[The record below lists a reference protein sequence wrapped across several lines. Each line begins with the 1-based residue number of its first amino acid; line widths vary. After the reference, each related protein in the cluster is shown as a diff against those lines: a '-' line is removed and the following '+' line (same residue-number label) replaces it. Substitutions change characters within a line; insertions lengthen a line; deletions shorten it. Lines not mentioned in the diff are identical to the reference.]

1 MSFGNFSFYSRRLS
15 GIQHDRCDAKL
26 TARSRARVPTRPLA
40 SQGSSLSLSLRY
52 RACHVDGCKP
62 LRKESKKSRDGRVF
76 QAPGGASRFT
86 SKTMIQCDAH
96 IKHHNAA
103 GRHGKPKGKARTY
116 TVLIVPIH
124 KVRSTKPNSE
134 GENNTPPP
142 PPTAVS
148 AVACCAR
155 VSVEGCMWPGR
166 VVDGRVVWCGVV

>member
-1 MSFGNFSFYSRRLS
+1 MRCKVNSKITSESADETSREPGQLALPLFALPCMSCRWVQATSKRERKKSGWSCASGARWGKPVYEQNNDSMRRPY
-15 GIQHDRCDAKL
+15 Q
-26 TARSRARVPTRPLA
+26 TPQRSRQARQTQR
-40 SQGSSLSLSLRY
+40 QGSKR
-52 RACHVDGCKP
+52 
-62 LRKESKKSRDGRVF
+62 
-76 QAPGGASRFT
+76 
-86 SKTMIQCDAH
+86 
-96 IKHHNAA
+96 
-103 GRHGKPKGKARTY
+103 RTY

-166 VVDGRVVWCGVV
+166 VVDGRVVWCGVVWLESTEKDN